1 MKQRYI
7 WLLAALLL
15 LVAPLATQAQDTD
28 DDEDV
33 PEIGAWRGGNLA
45 FGFRMGFD
53 MMGTSIGSG
62 SIGGLISPA
71 MNSGAASLTRN
82 PAELGLRGS
91 RMQIIWDGS
100 LAPGTRMSSGGR
112 TTLMDELNNTIRD
125 ETAAILDDPDQVNFI
140 PGGFRS
146 YTNVYAADVNLGP
159 RFPAFAVSV
168 PFHERFVAAV
178 STHTPINMALN
189 MNLTGFQ
196 AKLAQEQGSDD
207 VSIRFDILMNIGMVA
222 DFSLNMHAVN
232 AGFGG
237 LILDDPEYGTLTAG
251 FTSSWYSVTNRR
263 MLDADLS
270 GMVVVSGADERF
282 FNNPNDQNL
291 NLAAG
296 ETNSLY
302 MRANGLYRDS
312 GTGYTFG
319 LYYQAPIRPRLGLSL
334 VYTSYPEFNMSDPNS
349 FADAFLPVF
358 VEGNDLF
365 NDDIDVDLSNLEA
378 SKPNLTTRRDMGSIM
393 DDMVLRI
400 PNRFTLG
407 LDLGL
412 GPHNLVFNYTA
423 YSGELSL
430 NFGDKSSIGK
440 TAGHGFGFGA
450 DFKMKDRLQGA
461 GYALIPIRLLFLDFD
476 GILMQALRPYT
487 GYTNPRYR
495 FGFSVMTGTEIATG
509 EFKDMD
515 DVLAMPLLTGFAMG
529 RTYRV
534 FNVADVGFTVFGFPD
549 LLFKFSL
556 GLSI

>member
-15 LVAPLATQAQDTD
+15 LVAPLAIQAQETD
-28 DDEDV
+28 DDSDV
-33 PEIGAWRGGNLA
+33 PEIGAWRGGNMS

-53 MMGTSIGSG
+53 FMGSSIGSG
-62 SIGGLISPA
+62 SIGGLVSPA

-82 PAELGLRGS
+82 PAELGLHGG

-100 LAPGTRMSSGGR
+100 LAPGTRLSSSGR
-112 TTLMDELNNTIRD
+112 NTLIDELNTTLRD
-125 ETAAILDDPDQVNFI
+125 ETAGILDDPESVNFI

-168 PFHERFVAAV
+168 PLHERLVAAV
-178 STHTPINMALN
+178 STSTPIDIGLN
-189 MNLTGFQ
+189 LNLTGFQ

-207 VSIRFDILMNIGMVA
+207 VTIRFDILMNIGLKA

-237 LILDDPEYGTLTAG
+237 LIFDNPELGRLTAG
-251 FTSSWYSVTNRR
+251 FTSSWYSVSNRR
-263 MLDADLS
+263 ILDADLS

-291 NLAAG
+291 NQSAG
-296 ETNSLY
+296 ETNALLL
-302 MRANGLYRDS
+302 RANGMYRDT
-312 GTGYTFG
+312 GTGYTVG
-319 LYYQAPIRPRLGLSL
+319 LYYNPPTRTRLGLSL
-334 VYTSYPEFNMSDPNS
+334 VYTGYPEFNMSDPNS
-349 FADAFLPVF
+349 FGDAFLPVF

-365 NDDIDVDLSNLEA
+365 NDDIDVDLNNLEA
-378 SKPNLTTRRDMGSIM
+378 SKPNLTTRRDLGGIM

-412 GPHNLVFNYTA
+412 GAHNLVLNYTS
-423 YSGELSL
+423 YSGDLSMS
-430 NFGDKSSIGK
+430 FGDKSSIGK
-440 TAGHGFGFGA
+440 TAQHGFGFGL
-450 DFKMKDRLQGA
+450 DFKMKDKLG
-461 GYALIPIRLLFLDFD
+461 GWNYALIPVRLLFLDID
-476 GILMQALRPYT
+476 GLLMQALRPYT

-495 FGFSVMTGTEIATG
+495 FGFSAMTGTEIATG
-509 EFKDMD
+509 EFKDMGD
-515 DVLAMPLLTGFAMG
+515 ALALPLPTGFAMG

-534 FNVADVGFTVFGFPD
+534 FNAADVGFTVFGFPD